1 MSVIPDKPVLE
12 GLEAKWGE
20 SWSEQGTYL
29 FDRLRAAQSGREGV
43 YSIDTCLLYTSP
55 SPRD

>member
-29 FDRLRAAQSGREGV
+29 FDRLLSL
-43 YSIDTCLLYTSP
+43 IHI
-55 SPRD
+55 

>member
-20 SWSEQGTYL
+20 SVSYTHL
-29 FDRLRAAQSGREGV
+29 TLPTI
-43 YSIDTCLLYTSP
+43 YSV
-55 SPRD
+55 

>member
-29 FDRLRAAQSGREGV
+29 FDRLRAAQSGREAV
-43 YSIDTCLLYTSP
+43 SYTHLTLP
-55 SPRD
+55 TKA